1 MRSPS
6 ISPKTLLVEGKD
18 DAIVVANLCKVT
30 GFPDNAFQIKE
41 KDGYGKLRDSIEVEL
56 DDSNLQFLG
65 ILVDAD
71 LDVQSRWGS
80 LRDRL
85 LAAGY
90 NNLPRQPAPD
100 GIIVTQAR
108 RPTVGVWIMP
118 DNTLPGELED
128 FLPYLIPAT
137 NTLWPRA
144 KDCVKSIPTP
154 ERLFSAGDASKAYIH
169 TWLAWQK
176 QPGRPFGQAITN
188 EWLKPGAPQAS
199 RFMDWLRRLFQ
210 V

>member
-41 KDGYGKLRDSIEVEL
+41 KGGYDKLRDSIEVEL

-71 LDVQSRWGS
+71 VDIQGRWGS
-80 LRDRL
+80 LRDKL
-85 LAAGY
+85 LTAGY
-90 NNLPRQPAPD
+90 NDLPRQPAPD

-128 FLPYLIPAT
+128 FIPYLIPAT
-137 NTLWPRA
+137 DTLWPRA
-144 KDCVKSIPTP
+144 KDCVKLIPTP
-154 ERLFSAGDASKAYIH
+154 PFSEGDTSKAYIH
-169 TWLAWQK
+169 TWLAWQE
-176 QPGRPFGQAITN
+176 QPGRPFGLAITKR
-188 EWLKPGAPQAS
+188 WLEPGAPQVS

-210 V
+210 I